1 MDDSS
6 NTIFASS
13 AVFRGNS
20 VSYSCTK
27 RFVLP
32 LLSPLLVIFFFLTSR
47 PAWATSTAIWEETPV
62 IQIEPRV
69 ENRLR
74 TLLTQAGYDYP
85 LRATL
90 SFLVFK
96 EERTLEVWL
105 QEAHKGLRR
114 LKSYPVLGMSGFAG
128 PKQRQG
134 DRQVPEGLYQIIW
147 LNPHSEYHLSMK
159 LDYPN
164 EFDRRK
170 AQEEGRSQLG
180 GDIFIHGGTSSIGCI
195 AVGDEAIEEL
205 FVMSLMVGT
214 GPVEVVVAP
223 YDFRQ
228 QAVPSH
234 PTLLPHWLPELYQ
247 QIANRLAAYPLLEK
261 E

>member
-1 MDDSS
+1 MPY
-6 NTIFASS
+6 F
-13 AVFRGNS
+13 F
-20 VSYSCTK
+20 TK
-27 RFVLP
+27 RI
-32 LLSPLLVIFFFLTSR
+32 LLFLLVTLLCLTSR
-47 PAWATSTAIWEETPV
+47 NGWATSTQLPTENPI

-69 ENRLR
+69 EERLR
-74 TLLTQAGYDYP
+74 TMLTQAGYSYP

-105 QEAHKGLRR
+105 QEESKGLRR

-147 LNPHSEYHLSMK
+147 LNPNSDYHLSMK

-164 EFDRRK
+164 AFDRRK

-180 GDIFIHGGTSSIGCI
+180 GDIFVHGGTSSVGCI
-195 AVGDEAIEEL
+195 AMGNEAIEEL
-205 FVMSLMVGT
+205 FVMTLMLGT
-214 GPVEVVVAP
+214 GPAEIVVAP
-223 YDFRQ
+223 YDFRR
-228 QAVPSH
+228 QAAPSH
-234 PTLLPHWLPELYQ
+234 PSLLPHWLPELYQ
-247 QIANRLAAYPLLEK
+247 QIANRLAAYPSIEN